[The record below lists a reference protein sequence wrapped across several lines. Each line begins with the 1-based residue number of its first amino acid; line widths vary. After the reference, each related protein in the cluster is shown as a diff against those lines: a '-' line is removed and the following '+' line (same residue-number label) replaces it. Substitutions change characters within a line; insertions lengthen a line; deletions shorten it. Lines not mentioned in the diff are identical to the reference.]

1 MAYLGLTPKEA
12 GSSGQD
18 GEVQQNGTSVEDSKV
33 ASLWEHM
40 NKGVPNKLHKTFLN
54 KSCSTVD
61 ESSQPK
67 CDVRAFAC
75 LFFYDEINQLMFVL
89 I

>member
-12 GSSGQD
+12 DSSGQD
-18 GEVQQNGTSVEDSKV
+18 GEVRQNGTSVEDSKV

-67 CDVRAFAC
+67 SDVRAFLASI
-75 LFFYDEINQLMFVL
+75 FMTRL
-89 I
+89 IS

>member
-1 MAYLGLTPKEA
+1 MAYLGLASKEVD
-12 GSSGQD
+12 SGLE

-40 NKGVPNKLHKTFLN
+40 NKEVPNKLHKSFLN

-61 ESSQPK
+61 KSSQPK
-67 CDVRAFAC
+67 SDVRAFPA
-75 LFFYDEINQLMFVL
+75 LFLMRL
-89 I
+89 ISRWLY